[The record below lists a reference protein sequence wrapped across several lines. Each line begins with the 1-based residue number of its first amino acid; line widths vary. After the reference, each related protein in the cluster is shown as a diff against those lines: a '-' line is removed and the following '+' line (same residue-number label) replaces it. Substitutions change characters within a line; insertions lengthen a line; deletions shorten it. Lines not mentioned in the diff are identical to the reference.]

1 MFITFFKCVL
11 RKYTHFPNI
20 IDTPS
25 QQIYPQY
32 SFTKPYQLI
41 FSSSLD
47 LEDGLFDAAVSDERG
62 VGGVRC
68 ECYGLSGLGMDRLG
82 DWDVFNH
89 ESP

>member
-1 MFITFFKCVL
+1 MCFAQIYTFSQYY
-11 RKYTHFPNI
+11 KYSFT
-20 IDTPS
+20 T
-25 QQIYPQY
+25 QIYPQY